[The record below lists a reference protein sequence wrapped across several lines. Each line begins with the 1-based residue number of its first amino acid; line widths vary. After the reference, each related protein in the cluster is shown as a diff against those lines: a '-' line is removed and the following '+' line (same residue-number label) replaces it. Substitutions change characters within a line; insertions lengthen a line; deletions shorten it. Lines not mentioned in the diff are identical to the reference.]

1 MSAITVK
8 YNELMVTE
16 FMFCGTRY
24 FSLLKSANYYYILIS
39 NKIKLS
45 KAKVVPI
52 IMYMVTPTLP
62 LKHHLYLLRILFL
75 LI

>member
-16 FMFCGTRY
+16 FIFCGTRY

-39 NKIKLS
+39 NKIKFKS

-52 IMYMVTPTLP
+52 IMYIMYMVTPTLP
-62 LKHHLYLLRILFL
+62 LKDPFFVDI
-75 LI
+75 I